1 MFIFEVLYISA
12 LKVFHIVLQ
21 SVPTLTRAS
30 APPPPKHTMQRLA
43 VVCKAR
49 ERLGFIGCGDCNWMC
64 LAALSS
70 PPQCAAVDKST
81 EGAWKA
87 ALQSAQH
94 HNIKS
99 QADKEKKINKTATME
114 QNQINAKPWLDS
126 YVFR

>member
-1 MFIFEVLYISA
+1 
-12 LKVFHIVLQ
+12 
-21 SVPTLTRAS
+21 
-30 APPPPKHTMQRLA
+30 
-43 VVCKAR
+43 
-49 ERLGFIGCGDCNWMC
+49 MC

-70 PPQCAAVDKST
+70 APQCAAVDKST

-94 HNIKS
+94 HDIKS
-99 QADKEKKINKTATME
+99 QADKEEKINETATME